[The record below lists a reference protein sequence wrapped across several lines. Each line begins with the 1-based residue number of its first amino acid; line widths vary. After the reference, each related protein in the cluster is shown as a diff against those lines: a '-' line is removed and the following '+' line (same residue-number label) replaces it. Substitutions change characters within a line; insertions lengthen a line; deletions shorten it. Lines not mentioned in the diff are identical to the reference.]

1 MQEALKACGWEEAAL
16 CEQQDTSEA
25 FSFITETL
33 RLPLLTLKMDIYHT
47 GKEDAKDDH
56 KYIHERLLEV
66 AVPDEVPGAGS
77 IKLEDCLESYFNNRV
92 EVKRHLERSNTLS
105 SIRSG
110 MEVDEKGTSQHVEI
124 SELSWSTP
132 NTPISQSIPCTPISP
147 GGRIRT
153 ASIIRHRVLEEEK
166 KDGLDTDSTGHS
178 IRRNST
184 RKEVLMPAW
193 QFFNLIR
200 PCPIYYD
207 LLPYITCSPEPRI
220 VLIENVAWYTKT
232 QPSVTDAD
240 IATHFAQTR
249 PVLGIC
255 LKRYGMTDDFAPF
268 RKDTPIDIPLDIRL
282 PHFIQDDMVAEDGP
296 LMSNFKLSLQSIIC
310 HRGHSVN
317 AGHYISFIRV
327 PKQVSDGDED
337 SDQKLSG
344 TNDPPTYSADRWL
357 KFDDLCNPRVQYVD
371 IEKALKI
378 EMPYLL
384 FYQVQPTV
392 DISPPPGL
400 RPPSYADLTIT
411 ADASYTDSA
420 IAMSVTQSS
429 PSLSIV
435 SPLANAPPP
444 SPLPIFPAVGYF
456 DGTST
461 PPTAPPTIRFSNEIE
476 REPRRSLSWPDDER
490 RGSVAM
496 TEASLASA
504 TSSFAMVSSPPT
516 PVEETTGHRMSRAA
530 QRFKSSSKSRPTSS
544 SGENRLGSTFSR
556 TLNLMKSNA
565 NLNKSD
571 SGKDLTIS
579 TSPDTMPAVLAVP
592 DTRVSIDDGARK
604 PGEEGGLGRSVSKKG
619 KDRESSKGPV
629 ENGKAEKGH
638 PHHSH
643 SHSHSYSRSHKSKGK
658 DKEKNG
664 DVPDRECILM

>member
-1 MQEALKACGWEEAAL
+1 
-16 CEQQDTSEA
+16 
-25 FSFITETL
+25 
-33 RLPLLTLKMDIYHT
+33 MDIYHT

-77 IKLEDCLESYFNNRV
+77 VKLEDCLESYFNNRV
-92 EVKRHLERSNTLS
+92 EVRRHLERSNTLS

-110 MEVDEKGTSQHVEI
+110 TEAEEKGSSQHVEI

-132 NTPISQSIPCTPISP
+132 NTPISQHTPSTPLSP
-147 GGRIRT
+147 GGRLRT
-153 ASIIRHRVLEEEK
+153 ASIIRHRILEEDK
-166 KDGLDTDSTGHS
+166 KENPERDSNGYAV
-178 IRRNST
+178 RKNSA

-207 LLPYITCSPEPRI
+207 LLPYITPSSEPRI
-220 VLIENVAWYTKT
+220 VLIGSVAWYTKT

-240 IATHFAQTR
+240 IAAHFAQTR

-255 LKRYGMTDDFAPF
+255 LKRYGMTEDFTPF
-268 RKDTPIDIPLDIRL
+268 RKDTHIDIPLDIRL
-282 PHFIQDDMVAEDGP
+282 PHFIQDDMISEDGP

-327 PKQVSDGDED
+327 PKQSSDGEED
-337 SDQKLSG
+337 SDQKLSD
-344 TNDPPTYSADRWL
+344 TSDPPSYSADRWL
-357 KFDDLCNPRVQYVD
+357 KSDDLYNPRVQYVD
-371 IEKALKI
+371 IEKALKA

-400 RPPSYADLTIT
+400 RPPSYTDHIVTP
-411 ADASYTDSA
+411 DASYTDSA
-420 IAMSVTQSS
+420 IAMSITQSS
-429 PSLSIV
+429 PSLSV
-435 SPLANAPPP
+435 TSPLANLPPP
-444 SPLPIFPAVGYF
+444 SPLPLFPAGGYF

-461 PPTAPPTIRFSNEIE
+461 PPSIAPTIRFSNEIE
-476 REPRRSLSWPDDER
+476 REPRRSLTLPEGER

-516 PVEETTGHRMSRAA
+516 PIEETTGQRMSRAA
-530 QRFKSSSKSRPTSS
+530 QRFKSNSKSRPTSS
-544 SGENRLGSTFSR
+544 SGENRISSTFSR
-556 TLNLMKSNA
+556 TLNMMKSNA
-565 NLNKSD
+565 NLNKSE

-579 TSPDTMPAVLAVP
+579 TSPDAVP
-592 DTRVSIDDGARK
+592 EVQALPDARISIDDAGRR
-604 PGEEGGLGRSVSKKG
+604 PGEEVGLGRKRSKRG
-619 KDRESSKGPV
+619 KDRESSKEPA
-629 ENGKAEKGH
+629 ENGKTEKGH
-638 PHHSH
+638 HHSH
-643 SHSHSYSRSHKSKGK
+643 SRAHSRSHRSKGK
-658 DKEKNG
+658 EKEKSG